1 MVATMALGA
10 GGPMKP
16 KLHEVANISGV
27 SLATVSRVMN
37 GKPGVA
43 DATRRRVL
51 DALSDLGYQDAPSQ
65 PARSGIVGII
75 TPELENP
82 IFSLLAQSIEARL
95 ARHDFMC
102 VVCPATAETINE
114 QDYLDHFLDTNA
126 AGVVV
131 INGRYANAGVGYDPY
146 VRAIEQGL
154 GVVLVNAIE
163 YPCPVPSVNI
173 DIAAGAHLAV
183 RHLANLGHERIGC
196 LVGPRRY
203 VGARDFYRGWQE
215 GMAEAGLDAGDERLS
230 ETLFTLEGGQ
240 AGGAKL
246 LENEMTGIVAASDFL
261 ALGAI
266 KAARDWG
273 AAVPEDVS
281 VVGFDGTPLAAFTD
295 PSLSTLRQPLNR
307 MAKAVAGLLTTFG
320 NGEDRPA
327 AQVFTPELVAG
338 GSTAR
343 ARALV

>member
-1 MVATMALGA
+1 MR
-10 GGPMKP
+10 P
-16 KLHEVANISGV
+16 KLHEVADATGV
-27 SLATVSRVMN
+27 SQATVSRVIN

-43 DATRRRVL
+43 DRTRRRVL

-75 TPELENP
+75 TPELQNP
-82 IFSLLAQSIEARL
+82 IFPLLAQSIEARL
-95 ARHDFMC
+95 ARHDYMC

-114 QDYLDHFLDTNA
+114 QDYMDHFIDTNA
-126 AGVVV
+126 AGIVV
-131 INGRYANAGVGYDPY
+131 INGRYANDGVGYESY
-146 VRAIEQGL
+146 VEAAAEGL

-163 YPCPVPSVNI
+163 YPCPVPSVSI
-173 DIAAGAHLAV
+173 DIAAGAELAV
-183 RHLANLGHERIGC
+183 RHLVDLGHERIGC

-203 VGARDFYRGWQE
+203 VGAIEFYRGWRR
-215 GMAEAGLDAGDERLS
+215 GMDAAGLSIDNDTAVS

-246 LENEMTGIVAASDFL
+246 LENQMTGIVAASDFL

-273 AAVPEDVS
+273 ARVPEDVS
-281 VVGFDGTPLAAFTD
+281 VIGFDGTPLGAFTD
-295 PSLSTLRQPLNR
+295 PSLSTLRQPLDR
-307 MAKAVAGLLTTFG
+307 MASSVAGLLTAYG
-320 NGEDRPA
+320 NGGAQPA
-327 AQVFTPELVAG
+327 AQIFTPELVAG

-343 ARALV
+343 AAARV

>member
-1 MVATMALGA
+1 MR
-10 GGPMKP
+10 P
-16 KLHEVANISGV
+16 KLHEVARITGV
-27 SLATVSRVMN
+27 SQATVSRVIN

-75 TPELENP
+75 TPELQNP
-82 IFSLLAQSIEARL
+82 VFPLLAQAIEARL
-95 ARHDFMC
+95 ARHDYMC

-114 QDYLDHFLDTNA
+114 QDYIDHFVDTNA

-131 INGRYANAGVGYDPY
+131 INGRYANEGVGYDPY
-146 VRAIEQGL
+146 VQAAAQGL
-154 GVVLVNAIE
+154 GVVLVNAVE
-163 YPCPVPSVNI
+163 YPCPVPSVKV
-173 DIAAGAHLAV
+173 DIAAGAELAV
-183 RHLANLGHERIGC
+183 RHLIDLGHERIGC

-203 VGARDFYRGWQE
+203 VGAIEFYRGWRRGLE
-215 GMAEAGLDAGDERLS
+215 AAGLPVDTDMALS

-246 LENEMTGIVAASDFL
+246 LENRMTGIVAASDFL

-273 AAVPEDVS
+273 AAVPDDIS
-281 VVGFDGTPLAAFTD
+281 VIGFDGTPLGTFTD
-295 PSLSTLRQPLNR
+295 PTLTTLRQPLDR
-307 MAKAVAGLLTTFG
+307 MATAVAGLFTNYT
-320 NGEDRPA
+320 NGADRPA
-327 AQVFTPELVAG
+327 AQVFTPELVSG
-338 GSTAR
+338 RSTAR
-343 ARALV
+343 VAQAVRT

>member
-1 MVATMALGA
+1 MR
-10 GGPMKP
+10 P
-16 KLHEVANISGV
+16 KLHEVAALTGV
-27 SLATVSRVMN
+27 SQATVSRVMN

-43 DATRRRVL
+43 ERTRRRVL

-82 IFSLLAQSIEARL
+82 IFSLLAQAIEGRL
-95 ARHDFMC
+95 ARHDYMC

-114 QDYLDHFLDTNA
+114 QDYMDHLLETRA

-131 INGRYANAGVGYDPY
+131 INGRYANQGVGYEAY
-146 VRAIEQGL
+146 EKAIQEGL
-154 GVVLVNAIE
+154 AVVLVNAVE
-163 YPCPVPSVNI
+163 EPCPVPSVSV
-173 DIAAGAHLAV
+173 DIAAGAELAV
-183 RHLANLGHERIGC
+183 RHLVDLGHTRIGC

-203 VGARDFYRGWQE
+203 HGAIEFYRGWVK
-215 GMAEAGLDAGDERLS
+215 GMEDAGLDVDEDEALS

-246 LENEMTGIVAASDFL
+246 LEHRMTGIVAASDFL

-273 AAVPEDVS
+273 VTVPDDVS
-281 VVGFDGTPLAAFTD
+281 VIGFDGTPLGSFTE
-295 PSLSTLRQPLNR
+295 PTLSTLRQPLDR
-307 MAKAVAGLLTTFG
+307 MASSVASLLVSFG
-320 NGEDRPA
+320 NGGDAPA
-327 AQVFTPELVAG
+327 SQVFTPELVAG

-343 ARALV
+343 AAILTS